1 MVRYKLV
8 LSYCKD
14 ISISIFIML
23 KSFNLEDLSACS
35 SFEYKSRDGLVK
47 LVL

>member
-1 MVRYKLV
+1 MVKFKLV

-14 ISISIFIML
+14 ITFSIFIIVKPL
-23 KSFNLEDLSACS
+23 NLLDLACS